1 MPTTAPHMQL
11 SSLYQIDPL
20 TGDNYSAWK
29 ENMHWIL
36 LEQDLWEHISW
47 QAVKPLKKKSDCRLD
62 EEGSTGN
69 CGHQSLN

>member
-20 TGDNYSAWK
+20 TGNNYSAWK
-29 ENMHWIL
+29 EKMHWIL

-47 QAVKPLKKKSDCRLD
+47 QAVKPLKK
-62 EEGSTGN
+62 G
-69 CGHQSLN
+69 